1 MKKKKNYFNFL
12 KSERKLFYV
21 SKVKTNRPA
30 FTNIPDFWISAQ
42 RTFKKAKSMFQGR
55 KIHVEEAVLSY
66 TPSPVTCHN
75 SLTTFSSSLS
85 PLFHSL
91 SLFTLL
97 LFLCVLR
104 SSYHQRFW
112 IQVRGTHHDL
122 LLYLF
127 AFLCPSS
134 TLNFSIPLQRILA

>member
-91 SLFTLL
+91 SLSLL
-97 LFLCVLR
+97 
-104 SSYHQRFW
+104 SSSFFVSCAHLIIKDSEYRYEVPTMIFCF
-112 IQVRGTHHDL
+112 IYLPFFAHHL
-122 LLYLF
+122 HL
-127 AFLCPSS
+127 
-134 TLNFSIPLQRILA
+134 ILASLYREF